1 MAGVFVATLFK
12 LLPDFF
18 RISASIIMLVGPLF
32 SLLQPP
38 GTASIGL
45 SISTI
50 TKSAFSHQ
58 RVAAKTKSPRLPVA
72 AELEPIYIISY
83 LKFILFLTVFTVYM
97 CFCVPDIHSQLKS
110 FKTAKYTVL
119 ILFEGAQDHFKVN
132 FQLGSSEIL
141 LKYLPFPCN
150 CSKKQTY
157 SKCISMGFSFIL
169 QKFPRVR
176 PVEATAGHPE
186 SFYLNL
192 TTWTTLYKK
201 RVFQTTPFGGNF
213 YGSLIHTHFVYIAL
227 VRQSLM

>member
-1 MAGVFVATLFK
+1 MADVFVATLLK

-38 GTASIGL
+38 GTTSIGL

-58 RVAAKTKSPRLPVA
+58 RVAAKTTKSPTPCCCWIGAHIYHILFEV
-72 AELEPIYIISY
+72 YIIPYCVYCLYVFQTFTHSLNRLRQLSTLLWSY
-83 LKFILFLTVFTVYM
+83 LKGPKITSKLR
-97 CFCVPDIHSQLKS
+97 
-110 FKTAKYTVL
+110 
-119 ILFEGAQDHFKVN
+119 N

-141 LKYLPFPCN
+141 LKYLPFLCN

-157 SKCISMGFSFIL
+157 SKCISMGFIFIL

-213 YGSLIHTHFVYIAL
+213 YGSLNHTHFVYIAL